1 MESDYKFLILLHGNF
16 NFFFCN
22 FFLKLNEKLNDT
34 SGAVSTDIERKNYIS
49 TPDEVILKKK
59 KDSNNDLEPSSIQ
72 IKCEEEEKNDDLTES
87 LDIAED
93 NSFED
98 LSATVVLETKI
109 EIDEFSEDIKSFE
122 LENLR

>member
-1 MESDYKFLILLHGNF
+1 M
-16 NFFFCN
+16 
-22 FFLKLNEKLNDT
+22 
-34 SGAVSTDIERKNYIS
+34 
-49 TPDEVILKKK
+49 
-59 KDSNNDLEPSSIQ
+59 
-72 IKCEEEEKNDDLTES
+72 KNDDLTES
-87 LDIAED
+87 LEIADD

>member
-1 MESDYKFLILLHGNF
+1 M
-16 NFFFCN
+16 
-22 FFLKLNEKLNDT
+22 NEYVNDT
-34 SGAVSTDIERKNYIS
+34 SGTISTDIERKNYIS